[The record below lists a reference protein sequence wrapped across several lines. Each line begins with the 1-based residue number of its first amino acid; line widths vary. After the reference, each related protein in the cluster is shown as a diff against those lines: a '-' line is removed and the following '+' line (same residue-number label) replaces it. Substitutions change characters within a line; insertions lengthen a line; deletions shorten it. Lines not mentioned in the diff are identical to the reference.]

1 MDMQTIQWGKL
12 RAVLQNAL
20 DGVEFYAA
28 AAERI
33 REPKLQAL
41 FHRIQ
46 LAKREIIDAI
56 RPRLASAGEDVPEAG
71 TFEGVMRLTYAEL
84 RADFG
89 DEDLPVFVGQL
100 EAIEDNVLNAIAAAV
115 YDCPS
120 PELRKVLFD
129 LHAKSRHDHD
139 EMKALR
145 QRFAA

>member
-1 MDMQTIQWGKL
+1 MPNIQWGKL
-12 RAVLQNAL
+12 REVLQNAL

-33 REPKLQAL
+33 RNPKLQAL

-46 LAKREIIDAI
+46 LSKRAIIDAI
-56 RPRLASAGEDVPEAG
+56 RPRLAANGEDVPQAG

-89 DEDLPVFVGQL
+89 DDDLPVFVGQI
-100 EAIEDNVLNAIAAAV
+100 EAIEDNVLNALASAV
-115 YDCPS
+115 YDCPN

-129 LHAKSRHDHD
+129 LHAQSRHDHD

-145 QRFAA
+145 ERLAA